1 MACFIPNSRIVI
13 LKKGIIRVP
22 LLKKKRQKAAVDNNN
37 NNNRYET
44 TVPSQFTPQFID
56 CKANTMAD
64 SHIRS
69 TMNYEL

>member
-1 MACFIPNSRIVI
+1 MLHPELTYSYT
-13 LKKGIIRVP
+13 KKGHNQGAAFE
-22 LLKKKRQKAAVDNNN
+22 KKRQKAAVDN